1 MFSLPA
7 HSSRDAVDGLRSPE
21 SKTKPPVPIDE
32 LDHKSLLGGEFWR
45 KLQPYAQVDESVFL
59 DHSWQAR
66 NSITNIDKLRTVL
79 SGLVSSE
86 FLDDAKR
93 GLQQSSMSM
102 RISPY
107 LMSLIDWDNP
117 YADPLRRQFI
127 PVASSLLRDHPKL
140 TMDPL
145 SELVDSPV
153 LGLTHRYADKA
164 LFLALDSCPVYCRFC
179 TRSYS
184 VGNDTDTVGK
194 IQLHANIER
203 WNRAFA
209 YIESRPELED
219 IVVSGGDVYQLKPAQ
234 ITAIGDRLLDMKH
247 VRRIRFATK
256 GPAAMPQKVLT
267 DLPWR
272 DALTRIVDKGRRL
285 RKEVALHTHFN
296 HPNEITAITE
306 EAMGQL
312 MERGVIVRNQSVLL
326 RGVNDSTATMISLV
340 KRLSYINVR
349 PYYTYVH
356 DLVKGLED
364 LRTPLDAALRIAKE
378 LRGVTAGFNTPTF
391 VVDAPG
397 GGGKRDVHS
406 FEFYD
411 RDTGISV
418 FTAPAV
424 TAGAHHLYFD
434 PLHSLSPEVRHR
446 WDNPKEQEI
455 MINDALSKARVSS
468 PRSSAEKQRRFPP
481 GGSMTLGDVLVRGDH
496 STDPKLRR

>member
-1 MFSLPA
+1 MFSMPT
-7 HSSRDAVDGLRSPE
+7 HSSREAVDDMRSPE
-21 SKTKPPVPIDE
+21 NKTKPPVPIDE
-32 LDHKSLLGGEFWR
+32 LDHKSLISGEFWK
-45 KLQPYAQVDESVFL
+45 KLQPYAHVDESLFL

-66 NSITNIDKLRTVL
+66 NSITNIEKLQAAL

-107 LMSLIDWDNP
+107 LISLIDWDNP

-184 VGNDTDTVGK
+184 VGNDTRTVDK
-194 IQLHANIER
+194 IQLHVNTER
-203 WNRAFA
+203 WNRAFS

-256 GPAAMPQKVLT
+256 GPAVMPQKVLT

-272 DALTRIVDKGRRL
+272 DALTRIVDKGRKL

-312 MERGVIVRNQSVLL
+312 MERGVTIRNQSVLL
-326 RGVNDSTATMISLV
+326 RGVNDSTTTMISLI
-340 KRLSYINVR
+340 KRLSYINVH
-349 PYYTYVH
+349 PYYIYLH

-364 LRTPLDAALRIAKE
+364 LRTPLDAALRITKE

-397 GGGKRDVHS
+397 GGGKRDVHT

-418 FTAPAV
+418 FTSPAV

-434 PLHSLSPEVRHR
+434 PLHSLSPEVRQR
-446 WDNPKEQEI
+446 WENPKEQEI
-455 MINDALSKARVSS
+455 MINDALSKARISS
-468 PRSSAEKQRRFPP
+468 LRSRAEKQRRFPP
-481 GGSMTLGDVLVRGDH
+481 GGPTTPGDVLVRGDH
-496 STDPKLRR
+496 STDPKLWR